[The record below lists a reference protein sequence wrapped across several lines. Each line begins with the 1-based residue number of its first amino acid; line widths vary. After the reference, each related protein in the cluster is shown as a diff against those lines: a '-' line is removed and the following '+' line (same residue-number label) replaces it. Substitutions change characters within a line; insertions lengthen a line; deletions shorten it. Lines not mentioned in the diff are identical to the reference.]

1 MLVGGLDIRFLITT
15 RTRPDWF
22 TPRLEVY
29 GEGLEIGVDELA
41 MTDDEATKVLAAAG
55 AVAGRARLM
64 RTADGWPAVLGL
76 AAMSGDVDF
85 TSSRLLSHTLYD
97 FLASE
102 LLAAATAETQTAL
115 ILLAV
120 AAAPDV
126 DVARTLLGEG
136 AEDVIEEAVARG
148 LLAVTERKSLALH
161 PLLRELLIRR
171 FEETDGETRAAL
183 LESCRRLLNASL
195 WDEALCVAEAAR
207 DAAFAT
213 EAIGAALDD
222 LLAAGRTS
230 SLQRWVVA
238 ARVAG
243 AEGGL
248 IDYAESEALLR
259 GDELDRAM
267 ALASQAARSLEGDL
281 AARAHLVAGRSAH
294 LTDRS
299 ELAEE
304 HAESAIAQAE
314 IQATHEGA
322 LWLSFLAGIGPET
335 RELRNRLSHFKRDA
349 QSGIQQSL
357 MTAAG
362 ELTLA
367 QLEGELERAI
377 DNARCALSL
386 AEEGIDPIAHTGLL
400 SVYSYSLIMT
410 CRYKESL
417 QHIEALTRIAET
429 CGIEFPVSYAQ
440 IFRARALI
448 GMRRFGPAGRTL
460 STLERRMQDQPGSY
474 FLSNI
479 PVERAR
485 LYVSVGD
492 LKRAIDVL
500 SPGPFEELD
509 RTGRGEFLGWQALL
523 YAAAGD
529 SGPAQTLAA
538 EARRASRGLE
548 VAVLSFLADA
558 IVALAE
564 RDRETAAAR
573 MQSVIDSRVWDPVV
587 LAMRA
592 TPAIGAFIAE
602 QTEWRGWLQRLL
614 SASSDTSLASKL
626 GLRVPRAARRTAD
639 LTPRESEVHDL
650 LAQGLTNEEIA
661 RLLYISLS
669 TTKVHVKHI
678 YDKLGVRSRL
688 EAARALRDD
697 V

>member
-1 MLVGGLDIRFLITT
+1 
-15 RTRPDWF
+15 
-22 TPRLEVY
+22 
-29 GEGLEIGVDELA
+29 
-41 MTDDEATKVLAAAG
+41 
-55 AVAGRARLM
+55 
-64 RTADGWPAVLGL
+64 
-76 AAMSGDVDF
+76 
-85 TSSRLLSHTLYD
+85 
-97 FLASE
+97 
-102 LLAAATAETQTAL
+102 
-115 ILLAV
+115 
-120 AAAPDV
+120 
-126 DVARTLLGEG
+126 
-136 AEDVIEEAVARG
+136 
-148 LLAVTERKSLALH
+148 
-161 PLLRELLIRR
+161 
-171 FEETDGETRAAL
+171 
-183 LESCRRLLNASL
+183 
-195 WDEALCVAEAAR
+195 
-207 DAAFAT
+207 
-213 EAIGAALDD
+213 
-222 LLAAGRTS
+222 
-230 SLQRWVVA
+230 VVA
-238 ARVAG
+238 AQAAG

-304 HAESAIAQAE
+304 HAESASALAE
-314 IQATHEGA
+314 FQTTREGA
-322 LWLSFLAGIGPET
+322 LWLGFLAGIGPET
-335 RELRNRLSHFKRDA
+335 SDLRHRLDHFKGNARP
-349 QSGIQQSL
+349 GIQQSL

-377 DNARCALSL
+377 DNARRALSL

-410 CRYKESL
+410 CRYQESL
-417 QHIEALTRIAET
+417 RHIEALTRIAET

-448 GMRRFGPAGRTL
+448 GVRKFGLASRSL
-460 STLERRMQDQPGSY
+460 SMLERRMPDQPGSY
-474 FLSNI
+474 FVSNI

-492 LKRAIDVL
+492 LKRALEVL
-500 SPGPFEELD
+500 SPGPVEQLD

-523 YAAAGD
+523 HAAAGD
-529 SGPAQTLAA
+529 SVRAQTLSTD
-538 EARRASRGLE
+538 ARQASRGLE

-558 IVALAE
+558 IVALE
-564 RDRETAAAR
+564 NRDEATAAGR
-573 MQSVIDSRVWDPVV
+573 METVIDSRVWDPVV
-587 LAMRA
+587 LAVRA
-592 TPAIGAFIAE
+592 APAVGAFIAE
-602 QTEWRGWLQRLL
+602 QPEWRGWLQRLL
-614 SASSDTSLASKL
+614 SASSDTSLACRL
-626 GLRVPRAARRTAD
+626 GLRVPRAAKPATE

-661 RLLYISLS
+661 KLLYISLS